1 LADLTSKILFIYFTF
16 RNNLFNPNN
25 EEDQKTITF
34 LKENLQD
41 FFDIT
46 TAVEKI
52 KENLDL
58 ESLKKVEDRV
68 EQEITVLSFNIIGL
82 RLILSFV
89 LEEIP
94 VPGDRKPL
102 SSFQYLSFF
111 SKGITRFLYGT
122 KIGKKQSITKYERLS
137 TIDDE
142 QKNQE

>member
-1 LADLTSKILFIYFTF
+1 LTNKILLIYFTF
-16 RNNLFNPNN
+16 RNHTFYPNN
-25 EEDQKTITF
+25 EKDKKIITF
-34 LKENLQD
+34 LKESLQD

-52 KENLDL
+52 KESLDL

-89 LEEIP
+89 LKEIP

-102 SSFQYLSFF
+102 SQLQYLSFF

-122 KIGKKQSITKYERLS
+122 KIGKKQSITKDEKLS
-137 TIDDE
+137 TIPVDDE
-142 QKNQE
+142 KKKQ